1 MPSRADDG
9 KKETPTAVLLA
20 DSFSCHFSPI
30 TLESPKVLQR
40 LVNTAMIDYTL
51 AWLVI
56 NGIETVYI
64 TCCAFADQIKRHLE
78 EAGYMSSSKRKN
90 LHIELIVSTDCR
102 SVGDAMRLLDHKD
115 ILKSDFVLVS
125 GDVVTN
131 MDLRG
136 ALETHQKRRTKDKM
150 AIMTMVLKGGMRGSH
165 RLRLGDLGALTV
177 MDEEDN
183 RLLKFEERRDE
194 KADYVGEGNNV
205 NSVNSVNN
213 VNNVNNVSVPLD
225 AGFFDGRRS
234 VTVRTDLID
243 TGIYICSHEVLLLF
257 SDNFDYQ
264 NIRKDFVA
272 GVLSEEE
279 LGNKLYVHEVG
290 DRYATRV
297 RNVRCYAAV
306 TRDIIGRWAF
316 PFVPDGNLFSA
327 TVGGVRGDVGGVGA
341 NTAARKLEL
350 LSLDRHNSLQLAS
363 STQYSFS
370 KGAVY
375 METGVSVARSAN
387 VQHSVCVG
395 RGSVIG
401 PGAVVRESVIG
412 KNCRIGEGVEIV
424 GCVLGDDVVV
434 HRGVTIRDSLICDGV
449 VINERSDVQ
458 PNCILSYNVVID
470 SGVVVPEASRIS
482 LAKPVANYR
491 LEMGS
496 DDEIDDDVM
505 DVMDDGRPSSFGTSP
520 MDSYGFDGRASNS
533 RNVSNVSNVSNSP
546 ISSEASAAAA
556 ALANGGVPASD
567 MDFDT
572 HVVGKMGAGYLWRVG
587 VGGHDSESEHA
598 ANTITRL
605 RQSIAYDVHTVL
617 LDEQHRIDRVLA
629 AEETFLEA
637 SFASKTNDLAS
648 EDSDDSEDAAM
659 EMMQDHHFK
668 EEVSETFLRCIKEN
682 ISQENVV
689 IELNGL
695 KIAEDKTFADCA
707 RFILTTCLGLC
718 LPAPGGVIAEYQGLY
733 PEDRPANLRELL
745 KRTHAK
751 LGAWASLLQKFL
763 KNEDD
768 QIEVLLTL
776 EEFCGAEGDFE
787 DTGEFG
793 AEFVAIFPQ
802 LLQAMYV
809 FFDTPSCSLS
819 HDDTATRRHSDTATR
834 RHSDTTHP
842 LALPSPP
849 VQVRPGHPDRGRRL
863 CLGRGE
869 ETRQRERKE
878 VSEPRS
884 ALPRLA
890 RERRERERER

>member
-40 LVNTAMIDYTL
+40 LANTAMIDYTL
-51 AWLVI
+51 EWLVI

-78 EAGYMSSSKRKN
+78 EAGYMSSSRRKN

-136 ALETHQKRRTKDKM
+136 ALETHQKRRSKDKM

-194 KADYVGEGNNV
+194 KTDYAGD
-205 NSVNSVNN
+205 VNN
-213 VNNVNNVSVPLD
+213 VNNVCVPLD

-243 TGIYICSHEVLLLF
+243 TGIYICSHEVLMLF

-306 TRDIIGRWAF
+306 TRDIIGRWTF

-327 TVGGVRGDVGGVGA
+327 TVGGVRGDVGGAGGNA
-341 NTAARKLEL
+341 AARNLEL
-350 LSLDRHNSLQLAS
+350 LSLDRHNSLQLSS
-363 STQYSFS
+363 STQYAFS
-370 KGAVY
+370 KGIVY
-375 METGVSVARSAN
+375 MDTGVSVARSAN

-395 RGSVIG
+395 RGSAIG
-401 PGAVVRESVIG
+401 PGVVVRDSVIG
-412 KNCRIGEGVEIV
+412 KNCRIGEGAEIV
-424 GCVLGDDVVV
+424 GCVLGDDVMV
-434 HRGVTIRDSLICDGV
+434 HRGVEIRDSLLCDGV
-449 VINERSDVQ
+449 VINERSVIQ

-482 LAKPVANYR
+482 LAKPVADYR
-491 LEMGS
+491 LDVGS
-496 DDEIDDDVM
+496 DDEIDDGVM
-505 DVMDDGRPSSFGTSP
+505 EDGRHSSFGASP
-520 MDSYGFDGRASNS
+520 MDSYGFDGRASNAP
-533 RNVSNVSNVSNSP
+533 VSSV
-546 ISSEASAAAA
+546 ARAAAA
-556 ALANGGVPASD
+556 ALANGGVPETD
-567 MDFDT
+567 MDFDS
-572 HVVGKMGAGYLWRVG
+572 HVVGKMGAGYLWKVG
-587 VGGHDSESEHA
+587 TAGRDSETHRA
-598 ANTITRL
+598 ANAITRL
-605 RQSIAYDVHTVL
+605 RQSIAYDVNAVL
-617 LDEQHRIDRVLA
+617 LEEQHRIDRMIA
-629 AEETFLEA
+629 AEETFLEDG
-637 SFASKTNDLAS
+637 FASKANDLAS
-648 EDSDDSEDAAM
+648 DDSDGSEDAAM

-718 LPAPGGVIAEYQGLY
+718 LPAPRGVIAEYQGLY
-733 PEDRPANLRELL
+733 PKDRPASLRELL
-745 KRTHAK
+745 KRTHAN
-751 LGAWASLLQKFL
+751 LDAWASLLQKFL

-793 AEFVAIFPQ
+793 TEFVAIFPQ
-802 LLQAMYV
+802 LLQAMYA
-809 FFDTPSCSLS
+809 S
-819 HDDTATRRHSDTATR
+819 TRLDFPA
-834 RHSDTTHP
+834 P
-842 LALPSPP
+842 
-849 VQVRPGHPDRGRRL
+849 
-863 CLGRGE
+863 
-869 ETRQRERKE
+869 
-878 VSEPRS
+878 
-884 ALPRLA
+884 
-890 RERRERERER
+890 

>member
-9 KKETPTAVLLA
+9 KETPTAVLLA

-51 AWLVI
+51 EWLVI

-78 EAGYMSSSKRKN
+78 EAGYISSNKRKS

-115 ILKSDFVLVS
+115 LLKSDFVLVS

-131 MDLRG
+131 MDLRS
-136 ALETHQKRRTKDKM
+136 ALDTHQKRRIKDKM
-150 AIMTMVLKGGMRGSH
+150 AIMTMVLKGGMQGSH

-194 KADYVGEGNNV
+194 NADYVGGAGNV
-205 NSVNSVNN
+205 N
-213 VNNVNNVSVPLD
+213 VPLD
-225 AGFFDGRRS
+225 AGLFDGRRS

-243 TGIYICSHEVLLLF
+243 TGIYICSHEVLMLF

-306 TRDIIGRWAF
+306 TKDIIGRWTF

-327 TVGGVRGDVGGVGA
+327 TVGGVRGDIGGAAGSM
-341 NTAARKLEL
+341 AARKLEL
-350 LSLDRHNSLQLAS
+350 LSLDRHNSLHLSS

-370 KGAVY
+370 KGIVY
-375 METGVSVARSAN
+375 MDNGVSVARSAKI
-387 VQHSVCVG
+387 QHSVCVG
-395 RGSVIG
+395 RGSAIG
-401 PGAVVRESVIG
+401 PGAIIRDSVIG

-424 GCVLGDDVVV
+424 GCVLGDDVMV
-434 HRGVTIRDSLICDGV
+434 HRGVKIQDSLICDGV
-449 VINERSDVQ
+449 VINQRSVVQ

-470 SGVVVPEASRIS
+470 SNVVVPEASRIS
-482 LAKPVANYR
+482 LAKPVADCR
-491 LEMGS
+491 LDVGS
-496 DDEIDDDVM
+496 DDEIDDDEVM
-505 DVMDDGRPSSFGTSP
+505 EDGHHSSFGFDGASP
-520 MDSYGFDGRASNS
+520 VDSFGFDGR
-533 RNVSNVSNVSNSP
+533 VSNAPVSSV
-546 ISSEASAAAA
+546 ARAAAA
-556 ALANGGVPASD
+556 ALANGGVPESD
-567 MDFDT
+567 MDFDSD
-572 HVVGKMGAGYLWRVG
+572 VVGKMGAGYLWKVG
-587 VGGHDSESEHA
+587 TGETSAEPHQAV
-598 ANTITRL
+598 NVVIRL
-605 RQSIAYDVHTVL
+605 RQSIAYDVNAVL
-617 LDEQHRIDRVLA
+617 LEEQHRIDRMIA
-629 AEETFLEA
+629 AEETFLEDG
-637 SFASKTNDLAS
+637 FASKTNDLAS
-648 EDSDDSEDAAM
+648 DDSDGSEDAAM
-659 EMMQDHHFK
+659 EMMLDHHFK

-718 LPAPGGVIAEYQGLY
+718 LPAPNGVIAEYQGLY
-733 PEDRPANLRELL
+733 PKDRPASLRELL

-793 AEFVAIFPQ
+793 TEFVAIFPQ
-802 LLQAMYV
+802 LLQAMYASKSEPARV
-809 FFDTPSCSLS
+809 SVSLS
-819 HDDTATRRHSDTATR
+819 
-834 RHSDTTHP
+834 P
-842 LALPSPP
+842 
-849 VQVRPGHPDRGRRL
+849 
-863 CLGRGE
+863 
-869 ETRQRERKE
+869 
-878 VSEPRS
+878 
-884 ALPRLA
+884 
-890 RERRERERER
+890 